1 MNTYAAT
8 GFNRADRMEIK
19 SALSLL
25 MGDLKADMR
34 LVSKVACGGDI
45 LVRNGAGSEAKFDY
59 NSGKFAYKPVAQGAE
74 NVIDQVNEVYFNYV
88 QVRMWL
94 FLIID
99 GDDDLVVLKTHTH
112 THTSTARPNLPC
124 WTGSWPRRT
133 HSSSSGRATLARC

>member
-94 FLIID
+94 FLMTD
-99 GDDDLVVLKTHTH
+99 GDDDSKHNVNGQAEPAVLD
-112 THTSTARPNLPC
+112 RE
-124 WTGSWPRRT
+124 
-133 HSSSSGRATLARC
+133 LAKANALFVEWAGEVGKVLRK